1 MSLMNDALRKKSREQ
16 PTHPA
21 VVTLSGAPN
30 HLYSSR
36 RWVVVLG
43 MLLTLVAAL
52 VGFQWIQAGSV
63 QSLSVQHIG
72 SLAPQLELDPPAHRG
87 PTSEEPAVAI
97 DRPEPA
103 QRPAAITDV
112 DSDRHGAAAAVAP
125 TADSTRLPAQFEA
138 ATAAA
143 RPSAAAMAVAESPP
157 AGHSTPPIDT
167 AALVHGWE
175 PIAQTPV
182 RTETMPNQPPPL
194 PSGLKPSR
202 SSPNETAQSTTA
214 ETKSAATPFFLKALT
229 YHRDGRLSEAVRLYQ
244 QTLRSDPHH
253 QEAALNLSAAYIA
266 QGDHQL
272 AQPILRRLETTTP
285 RPDGVL
291 LNLAITAIGTGAP
304 EKALDYLDQAAATSD
319 APPWEIH
326 FHRATALARLNRLTE
341 ALTLYLEVQIERP
354 DHPDLQFNLAVTCD
368 ALGRYSEALGH
379 YRSFLQLLP
388 AATAAEAA
396 QINQR
401 IRTLERYLGAGRTA
415 LKGP

>member
-1 MSLMNDALRKKSREQ
+1 MSLMNDALRKKSRER

-21 VVTLSGAPN
+21 VAALTDKPT
-30 HLYSSR
+30 HFFRSR
-36 RWVVVLG
+36 RWAVVLA
-43 MLLTLVAAL
+43 LLACLAAAL
-52 VGFQWIQAGSV
+52 VGFQWIQAGSA
-63 QSLSVQHIG
+63 QSLSVQQAG
-72 SLAPQLELDPPAHRG
+72 SPAPQLGLDPPAHRG
-87 PTSEEPAVAI
+87 PTSPEPAAVV

-103 QRPAAITDV
+103 QPVAAITDA
-112 DSDRHGAAAAVAP
+112 DSGRHDTPAP
-125 TADSTRLPAQFEA
+125 KAPAADSTRSPVQFEA

-143 RPSAAAMAVAESPP
+143 RPSATAMAVAESPP

-167 AALVHGWE
+167 AAIVLGRE
-175 PIAQTPV
+175 PIPQMPV
-182 RTETMPNQPPPL
+182 RTEPMPSQPPPQ

-202 SSPNETAQSTTA
+202 SSPNETALSTTA
-214 ETKSAATPFFLKALT
+214 ETNSAATPFFLKALA

-266 QGDHQL
+266 QGDHHL
-272 AQPILRRLETTTP
+272 ARPILRRLETATP

-291 LNLAITAIGTGAP
+291 LNLALTAIGTGAP
-304 EKALDYLDQAAATSD
+304 EKALDYLDQAAATGD
-319 APPWEIH
+319 APLWEIH
-326 FHRATALARLNRLTE
+326 LHRATALARLNRLTE
-341 ALTLYLEVQIERP
+341 ALTLYREAQMERP

-368 ALGRYSEALGH
+368 ALGRYSEALEY
-379 YRSFLQLLP
+379 YRSFLLLSS